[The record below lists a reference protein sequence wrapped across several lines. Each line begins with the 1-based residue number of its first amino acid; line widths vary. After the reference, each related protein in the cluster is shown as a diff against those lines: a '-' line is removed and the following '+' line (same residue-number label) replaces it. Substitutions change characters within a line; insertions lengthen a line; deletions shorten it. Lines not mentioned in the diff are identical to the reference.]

1 METRINHD
9 LLRCRLNVSLQ
20 LNSGVLRALKVV
32 LVVVEV
38 TLDVSDHREF
48 LVQSEQGGLH
58 PVDLD
63 ITLSKLELQLLILI
77 LKLGE
82 RVVLHIVLSERLL
95 WRGHGISERFFWG

>member
-1 METRINHD
+1 METRVNHD

-48 LVQSEQGGLH
+48 LVQSE
-58 PVDLD
+58 
-63 ITLSKLELQLLILI
+63 
-77 LKLGE
+77 
-82 RVVLHIVLSERLL
+82 
-95 WRGHGISERFFWG
+95 